1 MIWLVVAFI
10 CGVFVGALG
19 ITVWGDIMWHRTLER
34 DYKR

>member
-1 MIWLVVAFI
+1 MICIAVAFI
-10 CGVFVGALG
+10 CGIAVGILG